1 MIARASSD
9 AQSILEQLHA
19 VSEQRALRAMD
30 PQLDARVQAVKH
42 FQHARFERT
51 YADLLADPRYG
62 KAARFFLDELYGPR
76 DFTRRDTQFA
86 RVIPA
91 LVRMFPKEIVLTVR
105 ALAELHGLSE
115 VLDSATGR
123 ALHEEGPLS
132 AQRYGEAWRAVG
144 READRERQVM
154 LTRQVGMALDAYTRN
169 PLLRHSLRL
178 MRGPARA
185 AGLSELQKFLE
196 LGFDTFREMHGAKPF
211 LDIIVA
217 REMAHA
223 RELFGTSEGAQPG
236 HDPAPSKVFT
246 VRESGDESAAD
257 KSPDETI
264 N

>member
-19 VSEQRALRAMD
+19 VSEQRALRAQD

-42 FQHARFERT
+42 YQHARFERT
-51 YADLLADPRYG
+51 YADLLAHPRYA

-76 DFTRRDTQFA
+76 DFTQRDTQFA

-91 LVRMFPKEIVLTVR
+91 LVRLFPNEIVLTVK

-115 VLDSATGR
+115 VLDTATGR
-123 ALHEEGPLS
+123 ALPEGPVS
-132 AQRYGEAWRAVG
+132 AQRYSAAWLAVG
-144 READRERQVM
+144 REGDRERQIM
-154 LTRQVGMALDAYTRN
+154 LTRQVGMALDAYARN

-196 LGFDTFREMHGAKPF
+196 LGFDTFREMRGAKPF

-217 REMAHA
+217 RETAHA
-223 RELFGTSEGAQPG
+223 RELFGTSVEA
-236 HDPAPSKVFT
+236 HTSHEITPST
-246 VRESGDESAAD
+246 VRVSL
-257 KSPDETI
+257 
-264 N
+264 

>member
-1 MIARASSD
+1 MITRASSD

-91 LVRMFPKEIVLTVR
+91 LVRMFPKEIVLTVK

-123 ALHEEGPLS
+123 ALPEGPLS

-196 LGFDTFREMHGAKPF
+196 LGFDTFREMRGAKPF

-223 RELFGTSEGAQPG
+223 RELFGAGEEAQPDHDRKPSKG
-236 HDPAPSKVFT
+236 FTLRASSADPADGKP
-246 VRESGDESAAD
+246 
-257 KSPDETI
+257 PDETT

>member
-1 MIARASSD
+1 MTARASLV

-19 VSEQRALRAMD
+19 VSEQRALRARD
-30 PQLDARVQAVKH
+30 SHLDTLVQMVKH
-42 FQHARFERT
+42 YQHARFERT
-51 YADLLADPRYG
+51 YADLLADLRYA

-91 LVRMFPKEIVLTVR
+91 LVRLFPNEIVLTVK
-105 ALAELHGLSE
+105 ALAELHALSE
-115 VLDSATGR
+115 VLDTATGR
-123 ALHEEGPLS
+123 ALPEGPVS

-144 READRERQVM
+144 READRERQIM
-154 LTRQVGMALDAYTRN
+154 LTLHVGMALDAYTRN

-196 LGFDTFREMHGAKPF
+196 LGFDTFREMRGAKPF
-211 LDIIVA
+211 LDIVVA
-217 REMAHA
+217 RETAHA
-223 RELFGTSEGAQPG
+223 RELFGDSEVAQQG
-236 HDPAPSKVFT
+236 HDTQPSNSFT
-246 VRESGDESAAD
+246 LSETAGDAAAH
-257 KSPDETI
+257 KSTGDTT

>member
-1 MIARASSD
+1 MTSRASSI
-9 AQSILEQLHA
+9 AQSILDQLHA

-30 PQLDARVQAVKH
+30 PQLDARVHAVKH
-42 FQHARFERT
+42 YQHARFERT
-51 YADLLADPRYG
+51 YADLLADSRYA

-76 DFTRRDTQFA
+76 DFTQRDTQFA

-91 LVRMFPKEIVLTVR
+91 LVRMFPHEIVLTVK

-123 ALHEEGPLS
+123 ALPEGPVS
-132 AQRYGEAWRAVG
+132 VHSYGAAWRAVG
-144 READRERQVM
+144 REVDRERQIM

-196 LGFDTFREMHGAKPF
+196 LGFDTFREMRGAKPF

-217 REMAHA
+217 RERAHA
-223 RELFGTSEGAQPG
+223 RELFGIAEAAQQAQDTTP
-236 HDPAPSKVFT
+236 
-246 VRESGDESAAD
+246 
-257 KSPDETI
+257 
-264 N
+264 